1 MTGTSAPDTEAALH
15 SEGARLARR
24 LAQVL
29 HATVHDQPRI
39 QLIGHSLASNLVGA
53 FVPTVE
59 HVSRRAGRP
68 LTAQLDVDTFGHL
81 AIHVVAA
88 DGSARALLGGAD
100 LLDRL
105 LFTAGHLHPVV
116 REHLQR
122 AVGGSEHQATR
133 ALVDCLRSKPVLS
146 SMQRQLSILLAD

>member
-1 MTGTSAPDTEAALH
+1 MTGAPDTATALEA
-15 SEGARLARR
+15 EGARLARR

-29 HATVHDQPRI
+29 HASLDDQARI
-39 QLIGHSLASNLVGA
+39 QLIGHSLASNLIGA

-68 LTAQLDVDTFGHL
+68 LHTQVEVDAFGQI

-88 DGSARALLGGAD
+88 DGTPRALVGGAD

-105 LFTAGHLHPVV
+105 LFTAGHLHPIV

-133 ALVDCLRSKPVLS
+133 ALVDCLRSRPVLS